1 MAKYIFH
8 ILLGLF
14 LMSEYASVPIDA
26 EEYKLPCTI
35 KGAEFSFVE
44 AGAWLCQKSDC
55 KKDYSC
61 QADTGNAGNSISFRC
76 VSPSKFLR
84 SDSFFTT
91 SRMARTFKNLL
102 SEKTT
107 TATFPFNTSPL
118 KVSYRYYVYTLR
130 RILV

>member
-14 LMSEYASVPIDA
+14 LISEYASVPIDA

-35 KGAEFSFVE
+35 KGAEYCFVE
-44 AGAWLCQKSDC
+44 ADAWLYQKSDC
-55 KKDYSC
+55 AKDYSC
-61 QADTGNAGNSISFRC
+61 QADTGNVGNSISFRC
-76 VSPSKFLR
+76 VSPSKFVR

-91 SRMARTFKNLL
+91 SRMARTLKNLL

-107 TATFPFNTSPL
+107 TTTFPFNINPF
-118 KVSYRYYVYTLR
+118 KASYRYYVYTLR
-130 RILV
+130 HILV